1 MNNSKSVSFRPDDES
16 VIILDSVQN
25 KSAAINAALHLYSS
39 GKLPD
44 LQQFSAIFCGLQL
57 AVERLD
63 ESQATCEIKERL
75 NELCRCLKF

>member
-1 MNNSKSVSFRPDDES
+1 MNNAKSVSFRPDDES
-16 VIILDSVQN
+16 VKILNSVQN

-57 AVERLD
+57 AVGKLD
-63 ESQATCEIKERL
+63 ESETACEIKERL

>member
-1 MNNSKSVSFRPDDES
+1 MNNSKSVSFRPDDVS
-16 VIILDSVQN
+16 VRILDSVQN
-25 KSAAINAALHLYSS
+25 KSAAINAALHMYSS

-57 AVERLD
+57 AVGRLD

>member
-1 MNNSKSVSFRPDDES
+1 MNSTKSVSFRPDDES
-16 VIILDSVQN
+16 VRILDSVQN

-39 GKLPD
+39 ELPD

-57 AVERLD
+57 AVERLG
-63 ESQATCEIKERL
+63 ESQATCDIKERL

>member
-16 VIILDSVQN
+16 VRILDSVQN

-57 AVERLD
+57 AVGRID
-63 ESQATCEIKERL
+63 ESQTACEIKERL

>member
-1 MNNSKSVSFRPDDES
+1 MNNAKSVSFRPDDES
-16 VIILDSVQN
+16 VRILDSVQN

-44 LQQFSAIFCGLQL
+44 LQQFSTLFCKLQL
-57 AVERLD
+57 AVGKLD
-63 ESQATCEIKERL
+63 ESQAACEIKERL

>member
-16 VIILDSVQN
+16 IRILDSVQN
-25 KSAAINAALHLYSS
+25 KSAAINAALHMYSS

-57 AVERLD
+57 AVESLD
-63 ESQATCEIKERL
+63 ESQTACEIKERL